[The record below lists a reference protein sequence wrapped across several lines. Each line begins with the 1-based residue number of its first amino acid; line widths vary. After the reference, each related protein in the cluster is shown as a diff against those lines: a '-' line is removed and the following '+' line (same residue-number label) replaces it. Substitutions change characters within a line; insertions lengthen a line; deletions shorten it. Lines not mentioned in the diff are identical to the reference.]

1 MKHYFLILF
10 AALFAT
16 DSFAQKSVL
25 SDTSYI
31 SNLSGKFYETSETK
45 YDNGEQLRT
54 VTLIGDTAQV
64 QLLYAN
70 IANTETR
77 QMAAAVALT
86 NTRNKLNS
94 KIQRLSNTCNTTTG
108 KTIFAY
114 LQQLN
119 ESKWIDTTAAQNN
132 PVIITF
138 KDGTISKALVVTK
151 ASQSVLKCKI
161 GTDALRTFQLFGEG
175 SIRIIDYPANGQN
188 LYLYNIDNKAF
199 TDYSGTI
206 ILTRKTSL

>member
-1 MKHYFLILF
+1 
-10 AALFAT
+10 
-16 DSFAQKSVL
+16 
-25 SDTSYI
+25 
-31 SNLSGKFYETSETK
+31 
-45 YDNGEQLRT
+45 
-54 VTLIGDTAQV
+54 
-64 QLLYAN
+64 
-70 IANTETR
+70 
-77 QMAAAVALT
+77 
-86 NTRNKLNS
+86 
-94 KIQRLSNTCNTTTG
+94 LSNTCNTTTG

-138 KDGTISKALVVTK
+138 KDGTISKSLVVTK

-175 SIRIIDYPANGQN
+175 SIRIIDYPANGQV
-188 LYLYNIDNKAF
+188 LYLYNIDNKIF

-206 ILTRKTSL
+206 ILTRKSSL

>member
-1 MKHYFLILF
+1 MKQYFLILF

-86 NTRNKLNS
+86 NTRNKLNG

-114 LQQLN
+114 LHQLN

-151 ASQSVLKCKI
+151 ASQNVLKCKI

-188 LYLYNIDNKAF
+188 LYLYNIDNKIF
-199 TDYSGTI
+199 TDYSGSI
-206 ILTRKTSL
+206 ILTRKSSL